1 MAPWIIIAAI
11 GVAIAIVIAFLIE
24 RRSRRERQLE
34 ERRVEAGEHR
44 EKAELQALRA
54 KEREDAARDELDR
67 AERERAAA
75 HAYTRR
81 ADEIDPDLEKS
92 QSG

>member
-1 MAPWIIIAAI
+1 MAPWIIIAAV

-34 ERRVEAGEHR
+34 ERRIEAGEHR

-54 KEREDAARDELDR
+54 KEREEAARDELDR

-75 HAYTRR
+75 HAHTRR
-81 ADEIDPDLEKS
+81 ADEIDPDLHKS